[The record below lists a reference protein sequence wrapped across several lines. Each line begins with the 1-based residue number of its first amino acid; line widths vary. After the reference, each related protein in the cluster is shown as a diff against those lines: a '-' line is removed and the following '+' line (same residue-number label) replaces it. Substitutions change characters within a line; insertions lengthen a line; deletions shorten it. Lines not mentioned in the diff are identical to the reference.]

1 MKLRIDRI
9 EEDPREQ
16 ELGDWANAPVGESL
30 EGAVQSLEGRLVV
43 RRVEE
48 SVFVRG
54 EVRASVQ
61 RNCDRCGAAI
71 VANLGGP
78 VELTYVPAERGGT
91 ISRELHGGE
100 LEVGFY
106 QDGAVDLAD
115 VLREHFAL
123 SIPDRLACDVAGV
136 SLAPGAKC
144 QAQLLAKETEA
155 KPVDP
160 RFAALKGLK
169 LD

>member
-78 VELTYVPAERGGT
+78 VVCCLNCIYMFLLSSF
-91 ISRELHGGE
+91 IL
-100 LEVGFY
+100 
-106 QDGAVDLAD
+106 
-115 VLREHFAL
+115 L
-123 SIPDRLACDVAGV
+123 SISIFILLFRIL
-136 SLAPGAKC
+136 SLVFK
-144 QAQLLAKETEA
+144 
-155 KPVDP
+155 
-160 RFAALKGLK
+160 
-169 LD
+169 